1 MTQPTNPQEHR
12 TPDDSERQVPPASP
26 PAAGTQTPTTSNAFI
41 QSQST
46 TTAESPFRPEP
57 REQQI
62 SQTAPPAMPGQPY
75 PSYSDT
81 PQPPNFAEVR
91 PISPYSATP
100 GAPMMTHTIGQEEQ
114 YPPFTNGLGVPI
126 ILPSAQPE
134 PEQPRHSSVQ
144 ILLLILGVALVT
156 IAVLA
161 FALVAYSTLGDI
173 GRAAAIG
180 CIGLLSL
187 GIGVALTPRLRA
199 TAEGLAWAGLA
210 ALTIDAVLIGHIPVV
225 ALHVPQGTA
234 SGLIIVLVTAF
245 ALGLRFI
252 HIPSHMPI
260 SNADSGSQ
268 TIQLV
273 SVPAGSPAQNPSVR
287 NVSTQ
292 HSPTSESSAPALS
305 TQSNPVQGSAVP
317 GSAAQPVLPLRAYTL
332 YATFSLPFAL
342 ILLMTD
348 LPVVDSE
355 LRNTVAV
362 AVGALVTAL
371 NAAFLK
377 PSKYSRY
384 ADFEWVASA
393 IVSMALLAPIS
404 FIMYPVMSSAEPF
417 PLAASLC
424 VLIPAAWAAILVT
437 LHVRVLAHTGK
448 TVHPLL
454 CAIPTAGLVWTCA
467 SVSVP
472 LSRGLEM
479 VMANQDLAR
488 MCAYL
493 ATVLVAA
500 IAMAAGCLL
509 PRSGGFRR
517 IGEPA
522 RTTASI
528 IGAFLLMVLTFSE
541 FDRRDVPAFIT
552 AMTAFILM
560 LAVCTA
566 TGVLS
571 AKPQSGEPEE
581 AISKVNAPI
590 PISTIELR
598 PQPTSHVQVPH
609 PQNAPSTYQ
618 HRYIYASALFAYC
631 FAIFTAVVL
640 MLWTLADHH
649 PYISVDVIAI
659 ITGSAALIVGAYR
672 LHVNAQARSWPVLWA
687 PLTLL
692 MVPSLLASQLEPVNF
707 PRMLA
712 LLTISLVTLL
722 LGALLGLQAP
732 LIYGAVVL
740 TIHILTVIWP
750 WLAEFSRHYWWVWLL
765 IGGIILIVT
774 AARYEA
780 SLKSMRT
787 IAARISDLR

>member
-1 MTQPTNPQEHR
+1 
-12 TPDDSERQVPPASP
+12 
-26 PAAGTQTPTTSNAFI
+26 
-41 QSQST
+41 
-46 TTAESPFRPEP
+46 
-57 REQQI
+57 
-62 SQTAPPAMPGQPY
+62 
-75 PSYSDT
+75 
-81 PQPPNFAEVR
+81 
-91 PISPYSATP
+91 
-100 GAPMMTHTIGQEEQ
+100 MTHVPSQQEP

-180 CIGLLSL
+180 GIGLLSL
-187 GIGVALTPRLRA
+187 GIGVALTARLRA

-210 ALTIDAVLIGHIPVV
+210 ALTIDAILIGHIPVV
-225 ALHVPQGTA
+225 VLRVPQGTA
-234 SGLIIVLVTAF
+234 SGLIIVLITAF
-245 ALGLRFI
+245 ALGLRLIRTPF
-252 HIPSHMPI
+252 HTSVRK
-260 SNADSGSQ
+260 SESDTQ
-268 TIQLV
+268 TVQTTSV
-273 SVPAGSPAQNPSVR
+273 SAGFPAQNPPAR
-287 NVSTQ
+287 NAFTQ
-292 HSPTSESSAPALS
+292 HSPIPESTTPVPS
-305 TQSNPVQGSAVP
+305 TQDNPVQSFAVTE
-317 GSAAQPVLPLRAYTL
+317 SSAQPVLPLRAYTL

-348 LPVVDSE
+348 LPVVDSG

-362 AVGALVTAL
+362 AAGALVTAL
-371 NAAFLK
+371 DAAFLK
-377 PSKYSRY
+377 PSRHSRH

-393 IVSMALLAPIS
+393 IVSMALLAPLS
-404 FIMYPVMSSAEPF
+404 FIMYSVMSSAEPF

-424 VLIPAAWAAILVT
+424 VLVPVAWAVVLVT
-437 LHVRVLAHTGK
+437 LHVRVLTHTGK
-448 TVHPLL
+448 TVHPLF

-467 SVSVP
+467 SISVP
-472 LSRGLEM
+472 LSRGLEA
-479 VMANQDLAR
+479 VMADQNLAR

-493 ATVLVAA
+493 ATVLVSAT
-500 IAMAAGCLL
+500 AMAAGCLL
-509 PRSGGFRR
+509 PRSGVFRR

-552 AMTAFILM
+552 AMTAFMLM
-560 LAVCTA
+560 LAVCAA
-566 TGVLS
+566 TGVLA
-571 AKPQSGEPEE
+571 AKPRLGEPEE
-581 AISKVNAPI
+581 ATSKFNAPI
-590 PISTIELR
+590 PVSTIELR
-598 PQPTSHVQVPH
+598 PQPTSHVQAPR
-609 PQNAPSTYQ
+609 PQGAQSTYRS
-618 HRYIYASALFAYC
+618 RYIYASALFAYC

-640 MLWTLADHH
+640 MLWTLSDHH

-672 LHVNAQARSWPVLWA
+672 LHVNAQARSWPALWA

-707 PRMLA
+707 PRMFA

-780 SLKSMRT
+780 SLKSMRN